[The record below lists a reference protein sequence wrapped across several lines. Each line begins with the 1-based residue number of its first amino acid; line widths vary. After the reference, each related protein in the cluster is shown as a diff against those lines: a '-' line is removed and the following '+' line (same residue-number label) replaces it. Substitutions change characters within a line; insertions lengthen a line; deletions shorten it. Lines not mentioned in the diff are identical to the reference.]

1 MMETKTEIS
10 KEIVLSGKEFA
21 YKLQRENQEKYEKI
35 TAELS
40 ILHEKQEKQ
49 MRKYNELKTREEE
62 AGSLF
67 IPGRYEKNRE
77 QMERYT
83 SEIKQMEQLQ
93 TEMEKQLQRE
103 LFEKQNISQI
113 IKCMDHLYML
123 QGEMEKKEKKT
134 EAGEETSAV
143 INLDGEEN
151 LDCSSMQ
158 KEIILEIQ
166 EFERKRIARDLH
178 DTTVQNLAALVHKIE
193 FVEKLVDMDML
204 RAKLELNVVQNTIR
218 NSIEDIRN
226 IIYNLHPMQ
235 INDLGLIATLE
246 KFVGKF
252 TDESGMAIHFLFSG
266 EDCSNTTISL
276 ALFRIVQEACNN
288 SVRYSKANQ
297 IIVEYKNE
305 NNEIYLRIEDNGIG
319 FDLDESPKKALDEGR
334 GFGLSVMKERV
345 YLLSGKLEIE
355 SNIDKG
361 TKIIVKIPCL
371 AESLDSLH

>member
-77 QMERYT
+77 QMERYA

-123 QGEMEKKEKKT
+123 QGEMEEKEKKT

-297 IIVEYKNE
+297 IIIEYKNE